1 VRRAFLLG
9 LGPAGATRAVLE
21 TLARPA
27 WRRVGERNARPAFIY
42 SGGAWV
48 HISRLSCRKSG
59 NREYSCQVGSVI
71 RTLFDLPF

>member
-42 SGGAWV
+42 SGGLGS
-48 HISRLSCRKSG
+48 ISRACLAGSRETANIHAKS
-59 NREYSCQVGSVI
+59 EA
-71 RTLFDLPF
+71 